1 MAIIKSDPII
11 ELNTY
16 RGKLL
21 NCTPHKSTYPFNIE
35 NIILI
40 TIKIKIR
47 YKEDNNVIR
56 VFVFKL

>member
-21 NCTPHKSTYPFNIE
+21 NCTPHKSTCPFNVD

-40 TIKIKIR
+40 AAKIKI
-47 YKEDNNVIR
+47 
-56 VFVFKL
+56 